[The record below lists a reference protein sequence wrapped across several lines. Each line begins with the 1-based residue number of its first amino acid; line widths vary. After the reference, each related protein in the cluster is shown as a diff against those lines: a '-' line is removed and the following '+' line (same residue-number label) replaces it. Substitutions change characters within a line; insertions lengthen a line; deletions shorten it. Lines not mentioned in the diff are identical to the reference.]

1 MAQKDAGEQPWAPDE
16 WKNAEGDVSEWEAGE
31 EELDEWE
38 VGGQADWMLRDDE
51 FLLEEDREYVLR
63 DEGSWREYVS
73 PALFGLV
80 LAVMVGDV
88 ITTGVGMAM
97 GLEEGNPLVAAVVAE
112 VGLGGLVLVKAMS
125 ACVLVLLPGVTKNS
139 RQAFRAGSAA
149 YLFVGLLVVVANV
162 LAIVT
167 VAG

>member
-1 MAQKDAGEQPWAPDE
+1 MARKDAGERTWTPDE
-16 WKNAEGDVSEWEAGE
+16 RAVDGE
-31 EELDEWE
+31 T
-38 VGGQADWMLRDDE
+38 DWMLRDDE

-63 DEGSWREYVS
+63 NERSWREYVS

-112 VGLGGLVLVKAMS
+112 VGIGGLVLVKAVS
-125 ACVLVLLPGVTKNS
+125 AIVLLLLPGVTKDS

-149 YLFVGLLVVVANV
+149 YLFVGLVVVVANV
-162 LAIVT
+162 LAIVA
-167 VAG
+167 VSG

>member
-1 MAQKDAGEQPWAPDE
+1 MARKDAGERTWAPDE
-16 WKNAEGDVSEWEAGE
+16 RAIDGE
-31 EELDEWE
+31 T
-38 VGGQADWMLRDDE
+38 DWMLRDDE

-63 DEGSWREYVS
+63 DGRSWREYVS

-112 VGLGGLVLVKAMS
+112 VGIGGLVLVKAMS
-125 ACVLVLLPGVTKNS
+125 AIVLLLLPGVTKNS

-149 YLFVGLLVVVANV
+149 YLFVGLVVVVANV
-162 LAIVT
+162 LAIVA
-167 VAG
+167 VSG